1 MTLPNSPELNPL
13 DYSIWDCISNRISYE
28 KVETSDDLRR
38 KIRCKLRTGHN
49 RCLPLSIE
57 KHNDELIFDEHS

>member
-38 KIRCKLRTGHN
+38 KI
-49 RCLPLSIE
+49 
-57 KHNDELIFDEHS
+57 

>member
-38 KIRCKLRTGHN
+38 KIQKSIKKIRCKLRTGHD
-49 RCLPLSIE
+49 RCLPLSSAFCR
-57 KHNDELIFDEHS
+57 KT